1 MAMRLV
7 SMFCGLGLFIAAI
20 AMGGGTAAFLSVPS
34 ALIVLGGCFFM
45 SASAHGVGDVC
56 QALCAGFCSSGD
68 ANAEHHITVLHTV
81 RTTLC
86 ASGAI
91 GFLIG
96 LIQML
101 QNLSDPT
108 KIGPGMAVALLTMLY
123 SVFLAELL
131 VAPMINRL
139 AIGKAAEQTTASGVG
154 QSAMIAI
161 FVVIGGVS
169 SMALVTYAISIVPT

>member
-1 MAMRLV
+1 
-7 SMFCGLGLFIAAI
+7 
-20 AMGGGTAAFLSVPS
+20 
-34 ALIVLGGCFFM
+34 
-45 SASAHGVGDVC
+45 
-56 QALCAGFCSSGD
+56 
-68 ANAEHHITVLHTV
+68 
-81 RTTLC
+81 
-86 ASGAI
+86 
-91 GFLIG
+91 
-96 LIQML
+96 ML

-108 KIGPGMAVALLTMLY
+108 NIGPGMAVALLTMLY

>member
-20 AMGGGTAAFLSVPS
+20 AMGGNLAMFVNVPS
-34 ALIVLGGCFFM
+34 IIIVLGGCVFM
-45 SASAHGVGDVC
+45 SMGAHGFGGVW
-56 QALCAGFCSSGD
+56 QALSAGFSSSED
-68 ANAEHHITVLHTV
+68 ENAKHHIAVLRTV

-96 LIQML
+96 LVQML
-101 QNLSDPT
+101 ANLSDPSR
-108 KIGPGMAVALLTMLY
+108 IGPAMAVALLTMFY
-123 SVFLAELL
+123 AVFLAELL

-139 AIGKAAEQTTASGVG
+139 AIGTAAEQTTTSGVG

-161 FVVIGGVS
+161 FVAIGGVS
-169 SMALVTYAISIVPT
+169 SMALVTYTISIVPT